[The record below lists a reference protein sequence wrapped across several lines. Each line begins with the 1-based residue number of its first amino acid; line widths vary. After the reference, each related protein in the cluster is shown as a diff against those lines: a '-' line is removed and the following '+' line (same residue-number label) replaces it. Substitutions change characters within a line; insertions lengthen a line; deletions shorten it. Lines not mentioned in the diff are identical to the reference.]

1 MAEEVRCL
9 RWYGGGMRVVKIKK
23 KVTFTDANSK
33 SNFIKIGK
41 STVLIKSGVIVIRSG
56 LIIHQ

>member
-1 MAEEVRCL
+1 
-9 RWYGGGMRVVKIKK
+9 MRVVEKKK

-41 STVLIKSGVIVIRSG
+41 STVLIKSGVIVICSG